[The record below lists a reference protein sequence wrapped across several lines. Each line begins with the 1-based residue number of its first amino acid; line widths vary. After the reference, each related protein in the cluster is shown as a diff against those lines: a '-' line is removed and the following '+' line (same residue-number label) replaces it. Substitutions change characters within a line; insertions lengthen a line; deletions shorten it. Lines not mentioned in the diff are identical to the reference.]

1 MRLTVYEQSL
11 LPVHTT
17 ADEERGFID
26 VPMAEA
32 LLELGESVGSKVASW
47 HDRHALH
54 LHQYV
59 GMLRVGDL
67 QVEVLPKLD
76 GLSEPA
82 MVRRNLIAMLAE
94 TRDLKIQDS
103 ETVGFLETSETFI
116 SALARLYCRRL
127 LEAVR
132 RGLRQDYV
140 LHQDQLPHLRGKL
153 DWAAH
158 VKLQTAQRLEFPCVF
173 DDRSEDT
180 PLNRVLK
187 SALLAISPLLATPR
201 TASMVTELRH
211 TLDAIAEAVP
221 PPHALSRLQT
231 DRMNRH
237 LEPLLSLAKLIL
249 GSQNPDQ
256 GHKVQTG
263 RSTYGLIWDMNVL
276 FEEYVGRIATKAV
289 EPAGLRVDLQN
300 SARHLA
306 TETQH
311 QKPTFLLKP
320 DILIQQGRTP
330 VVVADTKWKRLD
342 PTAKDLGVSEADV
355 YQMLAYAHCYEV
367 ERVFLLYPHHPAL
380 GTPGI
385 KRVFEIQGKI
395 HLGVLTLDLSRLD
408 GIPTTL
414 AEVLTAASPRP
425 ATWISS
431 SRGARSCSP

>member
-1 MRLTVYEQSL
+1 MRFTVYEQSL
-11 LPVHTT
+11 LPVQTS
-17 ADEERGFID
+17 ADEERGCID
-26 VPMAEA
+26 MPMAEA
-32 LLELGESVGSKVASW
+32 LLGLGESVGANVASW
-47 HDRHALH
+47 HGRHALR

-94 TRDLKIQDS
+94 TRDLQLRAS
-103 ETVGFLETSETFI
+103 EAVGFLETSETFV

-132 RGLRQDYV
+132 RGIRQDYV
-140 LHQDQLPHLRGKL
+140 LHQDQLPHLRGKV

-158 VKLQTAQRLEFPCVF
+158 VKFQMSQRLEFPCVF

-180 PLNRVLK
+180 SLNRVLK
-187 SALLAISPLLATPR
+187 AALLAISPLLASPR

-211 TLDAIAEAVP
+211 SLDAIAETVP
-221 PPHALSRLQT
+221 PPDVLSRIQT

-237 LEPLLSLAKLIL
+237 LEPLLALAKLIL

-256 GHKVQTG
+256 GHTVQTG
-263 RSTYGLIWDMNVL
+263 HSTYGLIWDMNVL
-276 FEEYVGRIATKAV
+276 FEEYVGRMAAKAV
-289 EPAGLRVDLQN
+289 ESVSLRVDLQ
-300 SARHLA
+300 SGARHLA

-311 QKPTFLLKP
+311 QKPAFLLKP
-320 DILIQQGRTP
+320 DILIRQGRTP

-355 YQMLAYAHCYEV
+355 YQMLAYAHRYEV

-380 GTPGI
+380 GTPGL

-395 HLGVLTLDLSRLD
+395 RLGVITLDLSRLE
-408 GIPTTL
+408 GIPTAL
-414 AEVLTAASPRP
+414 ADALTPASKS
-425 ATWISS
+425 A
-431 SRGARSCSP
+431 